1 MQILKKAARSL
12 RLRSRR
18 LNCKP
23 CTRTTMSQWGQ
34 AQQPGFQYPMQ
45 TGFPG
50 ANPQFQQQNPQFQQ
64 QNPQFQQ
71 QNPQFQQQNPQFQQQ
86 GGFGS
91 GPLAPQQTGFPGARP
106 QGFQQPQ
113 QPGFQGNPGFL
124 QSQPTGFPGGNFQ
137 QPQQAR
143 QAPPPVPPLPTQF
156 QQQQQGAGF
165 LGLPQQPPVNR
176 FLNASPGIGG
186 SGLLPQ
192 ATGFPGRG
200 GGQPLVPQMTGF
212 VDPRLQMM
220 TTTFMPMSNT
230 SFGTGAAP
238 QLAPPQFNLQQS
250 FQQHNQ
256 AQRGTPTPQMSWTLT
271 KAEKKQYNDIFRSW
285 DAQSTGFINGQ
296 TALEVFGAS
305 GLPKDDLARI
315 WYV

>member
-1 MQILKKAARSL
+1 MA
-12 RLRSRR
+12 
-18 LNCKP
+18 
-23 CTRTTMSQWGQ
+23 QWGQ
-34 AQQPGFQYPMQ
+34 GQPGYQYPVQ

-86 GGFGS
+86 GGFGNA
-91 GPLAPQQTGFPGARP
+91 GLVPQQTGFPGQRM

-113 QPGFQGNPGFL
+113 QTGFQGSGFM
-124 QSQPTGFPGGNFQ
+124 QAQPTGFPAQPGNFQ
-137 QPQQAR
+137 QQPR
-143 QAPPPVPPLPTQF
+143 QAPPPPVPPLPTQF
-156 QQQQQGAGF
+156 QQQNQASGF
-165 LGLPQQPPVNR
+165 LGLPQQQQPQVNR
-176 FLNASPGIGG
+176 FMSASPGLGG
-186 SGLLPQ
+186 PGLAPQ
-192 ATGFPGRG
+192 ATGFPGRSG
-200 GGQPLVPQMTGF
+200 PLVPQMTGF

-220 TTTFMPMSNT
+220 SSTFMPMNAGS
-230 SFGTGAAP
+230 SFGAPAAP

-256 AQRGTPTPQMSWTLT
+256 AQRGTPTPQMSWSLT

-285 DAQSTGFINGQ
+285 DAQGTGFINGQ

-315 WYV
+315 WCVYMFRIWKYALNILFSQDTR